1 MTVALVVRIGDLL
14 TEFFADTL
22 VLFGSFQPTGTVSAG
37 PLQTVLDHLNHFLIF
52 VETYS
57 HSVHI
62 LS

>member
-22 VLFGSFQPTGTVSAG
+22 VLLGSFQPTGTVSAG
-37 PLQTVLDHLNHFLIF
+37 PLQTVFDHLNHFLIF